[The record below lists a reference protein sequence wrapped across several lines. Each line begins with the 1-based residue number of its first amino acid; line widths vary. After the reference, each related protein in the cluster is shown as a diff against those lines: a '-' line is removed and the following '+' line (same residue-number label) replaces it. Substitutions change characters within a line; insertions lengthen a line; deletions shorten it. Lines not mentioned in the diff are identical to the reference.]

1 MRRHRVRRSQIQL
14 GLFQPRVERP
24 EWKAIPQ
31 DVRQTVMSLLI
42 ELFKEA
48 AWLIEDDARK
58 KRENDDDWE
67 DNETT
72 P

>member
-1 MRRHRVRRSQIQL
+1 
-14 GLFQPRVERP
+14 VERP

-42 ELFKEA
+42 ELFKET

-58 KRENDDDWE
+58 KRENDDD
-67 DNETT
+67 
-72 P
+72 

>member
-1 MRRHRVRRSQIQL
+1 
-14 GLFQPRVERP
+14 LFQPRVERP

-58 KRENDDDWE
+58 KRENDDD
-67 DNETT
+67 
-72 P
+72 

>member
-31 DVRQTVMSLLI
+31 DVRQTVMSL
-42 ELFKEA
+42 
-48 AWLIEDDARK
+48 IEDDARK
-58 KRENDDDWE
+58 KREDDD
-67 DNETT
+67 D
-72 P
+72 